1 MKATST
7 RTRAEINRANAQHS
21 TGPKSV
27 VGKGNSSH
35 NSFKH
40 GLYSKQLV
48 TSVEEAAELDALRAD
63 LRAEHQPIN
72 QTEEILV
79 NEMAEQFWRIRRAR
93 RMEALLF
100 ESGKIVLTHLAAIQR
115 MMSSAERGFHKSLAT
130 LRQLQKDEPA
140 GLSGAKTQARQRE
153 RQRATTK
160 LSAES
165 CELTASSGFVPQSA
179 VAQENAVA
187 QALSPAE
194 EAAPELIAN
203 SCELTASPGFV
214 PPTCP
219 RDIDPTDWAE
229 AFQLREKIWK
239 QSRKL

>member
-1 MKATST
+1 MKAQQT
-7 RTRAEINRANAQHS
+7 RSRAEVNRANAQHS

-27 VGKGNSSH
+27 VGKANSSR

-40 GLYSKQLV
+40 GLCSKQLV
-48 TSVEEAAELDALRAD
+48 TSLEEAAELDALKAD

-79 NEMAEQFWRIRRAR
+79 NEMAEQFWRTRRAR
-93 RMEALLF
+93 RMEASLF
-100 ESGKIVLTHLAAIQR
+100 DSGKIVLTHLGAIQR

-130 LRQLQKDEPA
+130 LRQLQKDRGFVP
-140 GLSGAKTQARQRE
+140 SSQNRARQ
-153 RQRATTK
+153 QAD
-160 LSAES
+160 
-165 CELTASSGFVPQSA
+165 GFVPQTA
-179 VAQENAVA
+179 VAQENPVA

-194 EAAPELIAN
+194 EAVPELIAN

-214 PPTCP
+214 PPPCP
-219 RDIDPTDWAE
+219 PDIDPSDWAE

-239 QSRKL
+239 QTRKP